1 LANLEEAYRDYL
13 SGMKYKDIAIKHGVT
28 LAAVRQWKTRNN
40 WQRKTSKISISSP
53 EKNIQPK
60 KKSSRKKGYTKNSKL
75 RSNIEKDLIEQLN
88 EKGAGHAHYIDM
100 VKDYMSL
107 WDVKN
112 LLIED
117 INERGVVVTWNGNKK
132 KNDSIG
138 ELNKTNAQML
148 KILSELDLKVEKKK
162 GIKFGGE
169 TDDGDDGNF
178 EDV

>member
-1 LANLEEAYRDYL
+1 MANIEEAYQDYL
-13 SGMKYKDIAIKHGVT
+13 SGMKYKEIADKHGVS

-40 WQRKTSKISISSP
+40 WQRKQSKKSISSP
-53 EKNIQPK
+53 EKDIQVK
-60 KKSSRKKGYTKNSKL
+60 KKESTKKRYTKNTKL
-75 RSNIEKDLIEQLN
+75 RKKIEQDLIDQLN

-112 LLIED
+112 LLIQD
-117 INERGVVVTWNGNKK
+117 ITERGVVVSWNGNKK

-148 KILSELDLKVEKKK
+148 KIISELDLKVDKKK
-162 GIKFGGE
+162 GTKFGGDV
-169 TDDGDDGNF
+169 DDNPSGAF